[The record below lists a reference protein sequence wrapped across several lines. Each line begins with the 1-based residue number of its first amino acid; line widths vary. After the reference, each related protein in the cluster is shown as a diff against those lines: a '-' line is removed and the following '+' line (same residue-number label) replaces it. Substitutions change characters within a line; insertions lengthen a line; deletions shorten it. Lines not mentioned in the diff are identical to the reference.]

1 MRFLSSAQL
10 LFKQLSRERRLL
22 SSIAGELEDMKLLC
36 AAPLVNK
43 LRDDFVLDNIQ
54 DAEFK
59 VFSQFGD
66 DGIIQYLVNRVEIP
80 AAQCRFIEF
89 GVENYRESNTRFLLL
104 NNNWSGLILDGS
116 PENITSIKNDQIY
129 WKHDLTAVHAFID
142 RDNINEIIA
151 ANGFD

>member
-43 LRDDFVLDNIQ
+43 LRDDFVLYNIQ

-59 VFSQFGD
+59 VFYNLATMESFSISSTVWRFRLPNADSLNSEWRIIGSQTQDF
-66 DGIIQYLVNRVEIP
+66 
-80 AAQCRFIEF
+80 CC
-89 GVENYRESNTRFLLL
+89 
-104 NNNWSGLILDGS
+104 
-116 PENITSIKNDQIY
+116 
-129 WKHDLTAVHAFID
+129 
-142 RDNINEIIA
+142 
-151 ANGFD
+151 